1 MATGRIVRFDEERA
15 YGFIAPDGGGE
26 DVFVHVNDFVERD
39 RWVGAG
45 TRVQFGVLDGGKGLK
60 AYDVLIV
67 DTQKPVSPAPTLV
80 PSPPVSPVVSPAA
93 EQPGVPVTVPDKQND
108 EELSEVF
115 SKADF
120 LRLITE
126 LLLEATPDITS
137 AQIIKL
143 RECLL
148 EFAVKNGW
156 TY

>member
-1 MATGRIVRFDEERA
+1 MATGKVVRFDEERA
-15 YGFIAPDGGGE
+15 YGFIAPDSGGE
-26 DVFVHVNDFVERD
+26 DVFVHVNDFIERD
-39 RWVGAG
+39 RRVGAG

-67 DTQKPVSPAPTLV
+67 DTPPKPDSSAASVARAV
-80 PSPPVSPVVSPAA
+80 GGESPVTGQPA
-93 EQPGVPVTVPDKQND
+93 VPDVAPDKQED

-120 LRLITE
+120 LQLITN